1 MSRLLMT
8 GLLVTRVLMSMLAL
22 FVFSAQSAELTEDE
36 RAQLSAALQ
45 HDNRP
50 AEDKARDTDRKPAQ
64 LLAFYGV
71 KPGMQVADMMTG
83 GGYYAEILS
92 RYLGAEAKIYAQ
104 NNRIALQRFA
114 SRAMD
119 KRLNGRDLHNV
130 IRLDTE
136 LEQPGFPK
144 GEMDVVMMGLFYHDS
159 YWMKADR
166 QKMNRA
172 IFDALK
178 PGGVFALWDHRA
190 EAGSGDRDVE
200 TLHRVDEALVK
211 QEVLAAGFV
220 LEASSEL
227 LANSDDDRTINVFKP
242 EIRGKTDRF
251 MFRFRK
257 PE

>member
-1 MSRLLMT
+1 MKK
-8 GLLVTRVLMSMLAL
+8 VLIGVLTL
-22 FVFSAQSAELTEDE
+22 FSLSAQSAELNQAEY
-36 RAQLSAALQ
+36 AQLSAALQ
-45 HDNRP
+45 HANRP
-50 AEDKARDTDRKPAQ
+50 AEDKARDTDRKPAE
-64 LLAFYGV
+64 LLKFYGV
-71 KPGMQVADMMTG
+71 KPGMNVADMMTG

-92 RYLGAEAKIYAQ
+92 RYLGADAKVYAQ
-104 NNRIALQRFA
+104 NNSIALQRFA

-119 KRLNGRDLHNV
+119 KRLNGRDLNNV

-166 QKMNRA
+166 KKMNQA

-190 EAGSGDRDVE
+190 EAGSGDRDVQL
-200 TLHRVDEALVK
+200 LHRVDEEMVK
-211 QEVLAAGFV
+211 KEVLAAGFV

-227 LANSDDDRTINVFKP
+227 LANSDDDHTINVFRP

-251 MFRFRK
+251 MFLFRK
-257 PE
+257 PGK